1 MNDALMWVEKYRP
14 TKIAEIV
21 GNEEAKALFLD
32 WLKRNRWRKKPALL
46 YGPPGVGKSALVHAA
61 ANELNY
67 RIIEMNA
74 SDTRTEKS
82 IDKIADPATTF
93 VALDTFAV
101 ETEGSLLFLDEVD
114 GIFGREDRGGV
125 GSILKIFDKQ
135 KRGKAKGGKA
145 KKQKTMHE
153 PQIPVVLA
161 ANDPDLQKLRPLKRV
176 CTLIRFRQVRIP
188 LIVALLQKIARME
201 HVAADIEALEA
212 LAQHS
217 EGDVRS
223 AINDLQA
230 LSEGTRAL
238 RIQDVERLHS
248 RNRELDI
255 HDTLKGVFSAR
266 SSDDARFILN
276 RSTID
281 YDTLLLAIHDNLPN
295 RYKDPVA
302 LGEAYDLLSR
312 ADVFRGRIG
321 LENWRLLVH
330 FFNFVAQAA
339 TVLSQPFQP
348 FEFVYP
354 PMRILT
360 LYWTKSKR
368 TKLET
373 ICGKIGAR
381 CHVSRRSAKA
391 AFLPFVRAILKQEKE
406 HPIAKWLHL
415 ESQEIDYLQQLAPL

>member
-1 MNDALMWVEKYRP
+1 MWVEKYRP

-32 WLKRNRWRKKPALL
+32 WLKSNRWRKKPALL
-46 YGPPGVGKSALVHAA
+46 YGPPGVGKSALVHAT
-61 ANELNY
+61 ANELKY

-125 GSILKIFDKQ
+125 GAILKIFDK
-135 KRGKAKGGKA
+135 KKGRKAKGGKA
-145 KKQKTMHE
+145 KKRKTMHE

-176 CTLIRFRQVRIP
+176 CTLIRFRHVRIP

-201 HVAADIEALEA
+201 HVTANIEAFET

-230 LSEGTRAL
+230 LSEGTRVL

-248 RNRELDI
+248 RNRKLDV

-281 YDTLLLAIHDNLPN
+281 YDTLVLAIHDNLPH

-321 LENWRLLVH
+321 VENWRLLVH

-339 TVLSQPFQP
+339 TVPSQPFQP
-348 FEFVYP
+348 VEFVYP
-354 PMRILT
+354 PMRIIT

-368 TKLET
+368 TRLET

-391 AFLPFVRAILKQEKE
+391 AFVPFVRAILKQEKE
-406 HPIAKWLHL
+406 HPIGKWLHL